1 MFGLESLHSTFMF
14 NCTIPKVTHLSDL
27 ELSIV
32 LQNSSIV
39 LLTSLPLILKH
50 QENFTDEGPGA
61 YHYENE

>member
-1 MFGLESLHSTFMF
+1 MFGLESLHSTLMF
-14 NCTIPKVTHLSDL
+14 NCTIPMVTYLSDL

-39 LLTSLPLILKH
+39 LLTSLTLILNH
-50 QENFTDEGPGA
+50 QENFTDKGPGA